1 MTPSKKD
8 DNNLLKAVYCDLQ
21 VPSFISGCRALGLI
35 NKFVTGPLW
44 RLMESGIHV
53 LDMNAHYQRICDLF
67 SDFSFDASSVLKG
80 DVCFFP
86 DIKIHKDKIFEALI
100 QPSPLFDESTRQCL
114 ELIFGSLSIITR
126 RMLDDHLK
134 GGKYDSPSEELRK
147 ETNSVSTTNT
157 LAERNFGML
166 DRLIR
171 EKPNANMITYESI
184 IMNRTNKTSQWRDKL
199 KQEKKAKIMK
209 WARKSV
215 KDQYDSFKR
224 RRALV
229 QKIKNEKRLD
239 KLEAKKRK
247 EAKSLS
253 MKESLCASIS
263 KYGGLWLEESLVD
276 IKLAELPSDSAK
288 KEADIP
294 LQSDGG

>member
-1 MTPSKKD
+1 
-8 DNNLLKAVYCDLQ
+8 
-21 VPSFISGCRALGLI
+21 
-35 NKFVTGPLW
+35 
-44 RLMESGIHV
+44 
-53 LDMNAHYQRICDLF
+53 
-67 SDFSFDASSVLKG
+67 
-80 DVCFFP
+80 
-86 DIKIHKDKIFEALI
+86 
-100 QPSPLFDESTRQCL
+100 
-114 ELIFGSLSIITR
+114 
-126 RMLDDHLK
+126 MLDDHLK

-288 KEADIP
+288 KEALKCQIQFRQKVLPSLPGVDRKLFYLSEKGKLRNVDQLTNNLKELIRQ
-294 LQSDGG
+294 LKKDKSVLKSSVSGGLPSVLPERTILEEKKV